1 MRQVT
6 EIIETVGQQVHQD
19 RDDIL
24 VATKVYGVE
33 DFEEADVIFHTV
45 TRVKSACDYEV
56 RLVLRQLIKQA
67 FDDANIDYEPRQV
80 DHITHASNREPRPPV
95 TPAVDS

>member
-1 MRQVT
+1 
-6 EIIETVGQQVHQD
+6 
-19 RDDIL
+19 

-95 TPAVDS
+95 TRYGLKLCMGKNEQAAYPWWMLRPPV